1 MPTIIKRLP
10 WISLGLLMLT
20 YTNLGWVSYQA
31 GYSLITWL
39 LLVIGI
45 LLLTGSFTTPWSQ
58 ISDFF
63 RFLFKSNLRYFGL
76 TLLGAFLLFLILAQF
91 RLFLDILVIIAATM
105 LARLD
110 FQGAGF
116 KEKLA
121 FGIIFIFSLF
131 GLGLGVILHLLISQ
145 YLTVN

>member
-10 WISLGLLMLT
+10 WISLALLILT
-20 YTNLGWVSYQA
+20 YTNLGWVTYQA
-31 GYSLITWL
+31 SYSLIHWV
-39 LLVIGI
+39 LLVIAI
-45 LLLTGSFTTPWSQ
+45 LFLTGSFTTPWSQ

-63 RFLFKSNLRYFGL
+63 HVLLKSNLRYFGL
-76 TLLGAFLLFLILAQF
+76 TLLGAFLLFLVLAKF
-91 RLFLDILVIIAATM
+91 RIFLDILVIIAATM

-116 KEKLA
+116 KERLA

-131 GLGLGVILHLLISQ
+131 GLGLGVILHILIFKYVQ
-145 YLTVN
+145 